1 MKLVYI
7 IYLIQQEKEYTLFAN
22 NLNLLKEQQE
32 PTAMQSFDII
42 FPRK

>member
-7 IYLIQQEKEYTLFAN
+7 IYLIQQEKEYTLFAK
-22 NLNLLKEQQE
+22 NLKLLKEQLE
-32 PTAMQSFDII
+32 PTAMQLFDIL